1 MRTLRLLLLLLPCT
15 LFAQQDG
22 GLKEYAFAKAEQLQ
36 QQEKRPYL
44 VFLHTA
50 WCKYCRGME
59 QNTFTDIGVVNAL
72 NSDYYF
78 IPFNAESTEKIQ
90 FANRSFKYMPTGA
103 KTGMHQL
110 ATALGT
116 IDGKVCFPT
125 VVILNPEFEIVYQ
138 AASFLNASQLLDIL
152 KGSHE

>member
-22 GLKEYAFAKAEQLQ
+22 VLKEYAFAKAEQLQ
-36 QQEKRPYL
+36 QQEIRPYL
-44 VFLHTA
+44 VFLHTD

-59 QNTFTDIGVVNAL
+59 QNTFTDPAVIRAL

-90 FANRSFKYMPTGA
+90 FADRSFKYMPTGT
-103 KTGMHQL
+103 KTGMHEL

-116 IDGKVCFPT
+116 IAGNVSFPT
-125 VVILNPEFEIVYQ
+125 VVVLNPQYEIIFQ
-138 AASFLNASQLLDIL
+138 AASFLSAAQLLEIL
-152 KGSHE
+152 KRGHD